1 MPLPLTYLFGQAW
14 AWLADTGINLA
25 IIIAC
30 AFLIPRAGRFAE
42 RIVEREV
49 TENQDE
55 NDTKASLAFAGVGI
69 YVAQI
74 AAYFLL
80 IIAFLQQIGFSLAG
94 AAIPATVVSAAI
106 GFGAQSIIADFLA
119 GFFVLS
125 EKQYGVGD
133 WVRFQGSGVE
143 VEGSVISITMRAT
156 TIRTLAQETVTIPN
170 STAKV
175 CVNTSNFWSRAVIVM
190 PVPLLGS
197 ESPTDAVRRA
207 EAATRRALDDEEI
220 APTLIG
226 ELDVHPAT
234 AITPPTTVGMPWT
247 MDMRFMVQVEAGSQ
261 WLVERAVR
269 LSILRE
275 FWDEYGSATTMTGD
289 LNDRVIT
296 TEERRA
302 RHRDETPTTVMSTSQ
317 PRESLDSGEH
327 DEGEN
332 PVPASLAGPDGADPA
347 GRHPAPDSA
356 ADTPEV
362 HQPATRGQRVRDSL
376 RETRGSTGWLLGVL
390 AVLLVVKMLFFSA
403 EGEGGERVA
412 GILAPPAPV
421 TTEQT
426 TEETVPESTESE
438 PVSPTPSEEYPET
451 TAPETTAPETPG
463 AVEPSA
469 TATAPRPAPT
479 AGTTPGQTSI
489 SQPQPTTVPTPETGA
504 GTGLN

>member
-1 MPLPLTYLFGQAW
+1 MPLPLTYLLGQAW

-74 AAYFLL
+74 IGYFILVM
-80 IIAFLQQIGFSLAG
+80 AFLQQIGFSLAG

-207 EAATRRALDDEEI
+207 EAATRRALDDDEI
-220 APTLIG
+220 APILIG

-302 RHRDETPTTVMSTSQ
+302 RHRDETPTTVMAT
-317 PRESLDSGEH
+317 PRRRESLDSRDH

-332 PVPASLAGPDGADPA
+332 PVPASLAGPHGADPA
-347 GRHPAPDSA
+347 GEPPAPDSA
-356 ADTPEV
+356 ADTHEV
-362 HQPATRGQRVRDSL
+362 HQHASRGQRVRDSL
-376 RETRGSTGWLLGVL
+376 RETRGSTGWLLAVL

-412 GILAPPAPV
+412 GILAPPAPTV
-421 TTEQT
+421 AEQT
-426 TEETVPESTESE
+426 TEETPTETTE
-438 PVSPTPSEEYPET
+438 PTATPTTPTEDYPDT
-451 TAPETTAPETPG
+451 TAPETAPAE
-463 AVEPSA
+463 EPEVS
-469 TATAPRPAPT
+469 TPRPAPT

-489 SQPQPTTVPTPETGA
+489 SSPEPTTVPTPETGP